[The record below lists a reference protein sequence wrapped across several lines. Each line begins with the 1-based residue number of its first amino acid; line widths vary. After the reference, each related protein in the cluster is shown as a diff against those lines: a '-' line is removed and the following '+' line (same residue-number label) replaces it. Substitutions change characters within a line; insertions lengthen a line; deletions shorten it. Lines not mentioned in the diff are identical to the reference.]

1 MERRIVPFSRS
12 SGLARGGLLA
22 AFAISI
28 TAAAGPPGAL
38 AASNHAVID
47 HPTFAD
53 AGSLDLNGTAD
64 VVTSVGRTKQK
75 VLRLTTGGFRQ
86 AGSAWATE
94 KVDVTRSFGTT
105 FKVYLHHGAPGADG
119 IAFLVQTVG
128 PRALGGWG
136 GGLGYRGIRDS
147 VAVEFDTFQ
156 NTPDP
161 SSNHLAVVLGGNP
174 DRHLALAESSVPLFG
189 RPFVA
194 RVEYDAPAKNL
205 KVYVKSLK
213 ALAVEQLMLDQTV
226 DLTAS
231 VGADSAWLG
240 FTGATG
246 SDVSKQDIYSW
257 TVSAPGA

>member
-1 MERRIVPFSRS
+1 MERRIVASSRS
-12 SGLARGGLLA
+12 SRLARGGLLA
-22 AFAISI
+22 AFAFSI
-28 TAAAGPPGAL
+28 TAAAAPPGAL
-38 AASNHAVID
+38 AASSNAVID

-53 AGSLDLNGTAD
+53 AAAFDLNGTAMI
-64 VVTSVGRTKQK
+64 VNSTGRHKQK
-75 VLRLTTGGFRQ
+75 ILQLTAGGYRQ

-94 KVDVTRSFGTT
+94 KVDITQSFGTT
-105 FKVYLHHGAPGADG
+105 FKVYLHHGEPGADG
-119 IAFLVQTVG
+119 VAFLVQGVG

-136 GGLGYRGIRDS
+136 GGLGDRGIRNS

-189 RPFVA
+189 KPFLA
-194 RVEYDAPAKNL
+194 RVQYDAPTQNV

-213 ALAVEQLMLDQTV
+213 AKAVEQLMLDQTV
-226 DLTAS
+226 DLPAT
-231 VGADSAWLG
+231 VGAGSAWVG